1 MNQIELRDKI
11 VFYLKNVKRDT
22 LMGAVI
28 HAGIRNNLNFNN
40 LMQLIKDEY
49 ENDPS
54 GIKKCIGE
62 VPLRLILSY
71 GSGVDDLK
79 GVRFGQQ

>member
-11 VFYLKNVKRDT
+11 VFYLQKVKRDT

-28 HAGIRNNLNFNN
+28 HAGIRNNLNFGN

-49 ENDPS
+49 VNDPA
-54 GIKKCIGE
+54 GIKHCIGE
-62 VPLRLILSY
+62 VPLSLILKY
-71 GSGVDDLK
+71 K
-79 GVRFGQQ
+79 TK